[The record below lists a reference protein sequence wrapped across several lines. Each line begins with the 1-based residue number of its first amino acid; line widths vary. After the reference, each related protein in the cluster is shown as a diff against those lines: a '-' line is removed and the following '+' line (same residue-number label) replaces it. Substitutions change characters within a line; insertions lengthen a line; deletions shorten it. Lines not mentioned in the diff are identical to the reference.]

1 MRKSHRMEAEMEEKS
16 IQAAADRL
24 FKKIPASAVLAAKA
38 TFLMGILVNLFVFT
52 NKSVNHDDIMAEF
65 IYNKQLD
72 IVSGRYMWL
81 LIRRITSYYDMP
93 MFFGIIGMLALAL
106 SAAMIVYLLGVK
118 DKVFVLLISGIM
130 ASFPINACY
139 YSYLSISPIYY
150 FAIFMAVLGVF
161 VTNRMGKYVGVFTAG
176 LCIMM
181 SLATYQSFLAL
192 TIGLVFIMAFLDLF
206 RNDFKAGR
214 WFFKYL
220 RYSVSAVLG
229 FVFYFIGTKISL
241 AVTGEEL
248 RQYAGTDRMF
258 NLEFMEILKSF
269 KTTWENQKEF
279 YFTKLAVP
287 SRGFVWLNR
296 VVLAVLLIVVIVQ
309 IVRLIKNKMYKQAVI
324 TVLMTAASPF
334 FLNFIYIMMNG
345 KSSVHM
351 LMKYALILPYFLVI
365 ALVSATDF
373 RMSLKKFDIKYILQW
388 AAAVS
393 TAGIVWYGAL
403 TSNQLYLRMYYN
415 TQAIDSLCTQLLANL
430 SANEDFRTDEPVY
443 FANFT
448 TFFNR
453 NYVTTASFTQDLNP
467 YVWMGT
473 DVYLDWYSSNHLIRY
488 MDFNHHIRLIASNN
502 SSRES
507 AVRETQ
513 EFKDMPCYPEGG
525 SVKTINGLVT
535 VKFAE

>member
-1 MRKSHRMEAEMEEKS
+1 MEEKTVQS
-16 IQAAADRL
+16 STDKFL
-24 FKKIPASAVLAAKA
+24 KKIPANAKLAIKA
-38 TFLMGILVNLFVFT
+38 TFIMGILVNLFIFT
-52 NKSVNHDDIMAEF
+52 NKAVNHDDIMAEF

-93 MFFGIIGMLALAL
+93 MFFGIIGIIGLAL
-106 SAAMIVYLLGVK
+106 SAGMIVYLIGVK
-118 DKVFVLLISGIM
+118 DKLFVLLIAGIM

-150 FAIFMAVLGVF
+150 FAILMAVLGVF
-161 VTNRMGKYVGVFTAG
+161 LVDRMGGQIGRYLGIVAAG

-206 RNDFKAGR
+206 KNDFKMGK

-220 RYSVSAVLG
+220 RYAVAAVLG
-229 FVFYFIGTKISL
+229 FIFYFIGTKISL

-258 NLEFMEILKSF
+258 SLEFIEILKSF

-279 YFTKLAVP
+279 YFTKLAIP
-287 SRGFVWLNR
+287 SRGFIWINR
-296 VVLAVLLIVVIVQ
+296 IVLAVILIIVIAQ
-309 IVRLIKNKMYKQAVI
+309 IIRLIRDKMYAHAVI
-324 TVLMTAASPF
+324 LVLMTAASPF

-351 LMKYALILPYFLVI
+351 LMKYALILPYFLLI

-373 RMSLKKFDIKYILQW
+373 RLRIKKFNVKYILQW
-388 AAAVS
+388 AAALS
-393 TAGIVWYGAL
+393 AIGIIWYGAL
-403 TSNQLYLRMYYN
+403 ISNQLYLRMYYN
-415 TQAIDSLCTQLLANL
+415 TQSIDALCTQLLANL
-430 SANEDFRTDEPVY
+430 SMQEDFRTDEPVY

-448 TFFNR
+448 TFFNE
-453 NYVTTASFTQDLNP
+453 NYVTTAAFTQDLNP

-502 SSRES
+502 KSRED
-507 AVRETQ
+507 AVKQTQ
-513 EFKDMPCYPEGG
+513 EFKDMPLFPDGG
-525 SVKTINGLVT
+525 SVKTINGLLT
-535 VKFAE
+535 VKFAD

>member
-81 LIRRITSYYDMP
+81 LIRHITSYYDMP

-206 RNDFKAGR
+206 RNDFKAER

-220 RYSVSAVLG
+220 RYAVSAVLG
-229 FVFYFIGTKISL
+229 FIFYFIGTKISL

-279 YFTKLAVP
+279 YFTKLAIP
-287 SRGFVWLNR
+287 SRGFIWLNR

-309 IVRLIKNKMYKQAVI
+309 LVRLIKNKMYKQAVI
-324 TVLMTAASPF
+324 TVLMTAVSPF

-448 TFFNR
+448 TFFNQ

>member
-220 RYSVSAVLG
+220 RYAVSAVLG
-229 FVFYFIGTKISL
+229 FIFYFIGTKISL

-279 YFTKLAVP
+279 YFTKLAIP
-287 SRGFVWLNR
+287 SRGFIWLNR

-448 TFFNR
+448 TFFNQ
-453 NYVTTASFTQDLNP
+453 NYVTTAAFTQDLNP

-535 VKFAE
+535 VKFAD

>member
-1 MRKSHRMEAEMEEKS
+1 MEAEMEEKS

-81 LIRRITSYYDMP
+81 FIRRITSYYDMP

-220 RYSVSAVLG
+220 RYAVSAVLG
-229 FVFYFIGTKISL
+229 FIFYFIGTKISL

-279 YFTKLAVP
+279 YFTKLAIP
-287 SRGFVWLNR
+287 SRGFIWLNR

-448 TFFNR
+448 TFFNQ
-453 NYVTTASFTQDLNP
+453 NYVTTAAFTQDLNP

-535 VKFAE
+535 VKFAD